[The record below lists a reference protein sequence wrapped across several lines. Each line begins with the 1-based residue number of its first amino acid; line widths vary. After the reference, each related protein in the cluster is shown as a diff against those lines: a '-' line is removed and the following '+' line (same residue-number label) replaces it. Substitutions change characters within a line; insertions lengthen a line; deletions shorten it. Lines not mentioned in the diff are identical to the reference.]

1 VPAEVDVVD
10 EASVIASIRDLTAK
24 TGRAPTAGEVGAA
37 LNVSRQ
43 HVHRLLQSALAA
55 GRVVRTGPANV
66 PTYEVARDIP
76 PTVAQLDA
84 AIATVRRER
93 LAGAYEVLAAM
104 EAARRELLALLPTGG
119 AA

>member
-1 VPAEVDVVD
+1 MVD
-10 EASVIASIRDLTAK
+10 EATVTASIRDLTAK
-24 TGRAPTAGEVGAA
+24 MGRAPTAGELAAA

-43 HVHRLLQSALAA
+43 HVHRVLQSAVAS

-66 PTYEVARDIP
+66 PTYETARDLP

-93 LAGAYEVLAAM
+93 LPGAYEVLAAM
-104 EAARRELLALLPTGG
+104 EAARRDLLALAGG
-119 AA
+119 AL

>member
-1 VPAEVDVVD
+1 MVD
-10 EASVIASIRDLTAK
+10 ESTVLAAIARFTAQSGRSPTTGDL
-24 TGRAPTAGEVGAA
+24 GAA
-37 LNVSRQ
+37 LNVSSR
-43 HVHRLLQSALAA
+43 HVNRVLQSAVAT

-66 PTYEVARDIP
+66 PTYEIARALP

-93 LAGAYEVLAAM
+93 LPGAYEVLAAM
-104 EAARRELLALLPTGG
+104 EAARRDLLALAGG